1 MQAKGQG
8 KAVDYRHNISNC
20 PEMIAKFSRI
30 NLTSAPDQGD
40 SATDSEENQDYLDF
54 YEQDSL

>member
-8 KAVDYRHNISNC
+8 EAVDYSHDISNC

-30 NLTSAPDQGD
+30 NLTSAANQED
-40 SATDSEENQDYLDF
+40 SATDSEENQDYVDF